1 MCSLML
7 HTQRTLQ
14 HALLCLVSLSLAGQA
29 QAINF
34 NTGDVE
40 SHGRWKSLVLSLGE
54 DRYARALD
62 ESSYADSIL
71 SINARPG
78 NCQQPWL
85 ELRVELEERQS
96 ESKTQNQV
104 PADIRVDQQPIHVGS
119 VAFITNRGDDGFY
132 GRFELG
138 ELTPLLNEMATG
150 ELMRVRMMRSENDP
164 WFMAF
169 GLEGAGQAIE
179 RMTRLCER
187 YSSSNAPIGP
197 N

>member
-1 MCSLML
+1 MCSLKL
-7 HTQRTLQ
+7 RSQRALQ
-14 HALLCLVSLSLAGQA
+14 HAVLCLASLSVAGQV
-29 QAINF
+29 QAIHF

-54 DRYARALD
+54 DRYVRALD
-62 ESSYADSIL
+62 ESSYADAIL

-85 ELRVELEERQS
+85 ELRVGLEERQS

-104 PADIRVDQQPIHVGS
+104 SADIRIDQQPIHTGS

-132 GRFELG
+132 GRFNLG
-138 ELTPLLNEMATG
+138 AMTLLLSEMATG

-179 RMTRLCER
+179 RMNRLCER
-187 YSSSNAPIGP
+187 LSYQSSYQSPE
-197 N
+197 